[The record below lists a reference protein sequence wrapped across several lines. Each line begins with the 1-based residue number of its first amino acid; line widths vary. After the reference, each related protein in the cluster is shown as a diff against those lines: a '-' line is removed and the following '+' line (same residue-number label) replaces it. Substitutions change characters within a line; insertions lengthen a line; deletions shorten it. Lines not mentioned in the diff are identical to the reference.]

1 MNDRSHTTNLPQTI
15 WQRREFVSMI
25 SASALLMM
33 PGSGIAGDLFL
44 PKQKITVQ
52 QVIDLILK
60 SIPGAPFKQT
70 VDTIKAG
77 DANQVVTGIVTTM
90 FATVDVIEKAAKAG
104 ANFIIAHEPTFYNHA
119 DDTKWLEN
127 DEVYKYKM
135 SLLKKH
141 NMVVWRFHDY
151 IHAHKPDGVM
161 AGLVSALG
169 WEKSLDPQKPYLLQ
183 INSASLE
190 SIIDLAKKKLNIA
203 HVRYIGDKT
212 QRCSRIAFIPGAAG
226 GRTQMNAIATEK
238 PDLLI
243 IGELEEWETS
253 EYVRDLRSSGEKT
266 ALLVLGHI
274 VSEEPGLEWLEKWL
288 QPQIPAIKITHI
300 PSGDAFSWA

>member
-1 MNDRSHTTNLPQTI
+1 MSDQSRTTNISQTI
-15 WQRREFVSMI
+15 WQRREFINTMG
-25 SASALLMM
+25 ASAVLMM
-33 PGSGIAGDLFL
+33 PGSAIASGLFL
-44 PKQKITVQ
+44 PKQNMTVQ
-52 QVIDLILK
+52 QVIDLILN
-60 SIPGAPFKQT
+60 SIPGAPFRQT

-77 DANQVVTGIVTTM
+77 DPNQVVTGIVTTM
-90 FATVDVIEKAAKAG
+90 FATIDVIEKAAKAG

-127 DEVYKYKM
+127 DEVYKYKAA
-135 SLLKKH
+135 LLKKH
-141 NMVVWRFHDY
+141 SMVVWRFHDY

-169 WEKSLDPQKPYLLQ
+169 WEKSVDPQKPYLLQ
-183 INSASLE
+183 VGSTSLG
-190 SIIDLAKKKLNIA
+190 SIIDLTKKKLNIA

-212 QRCSRIAFIPGAAG
+212 QLCSRIAFIPGAAG

-253 EYVRDLRSSGEKT
+253 EYVRDLRSSGAKT

-288 QPQIPAIKITHI
+288 QPQVPAIKVTHI
-300 PSGDAFSWA
+300 PSGDAFSWV

>member
-1 MNDRSHTTNLPQTI
+1 MNDQSRTTNTSQTI
-15 WQRREFVSMI
+15 WQRKNFI
-25 SASALLMM
+25 NTLGASALLMI
-33 PGSGIAGDLFL
+33 PGSSIAGDLFL
-44 PKQKITVQ
+44 PKQNMTVQ

-60 SIPGAPFKQT
+60 NIPGAPFKQT

-77 DANQVVTGIVTTM
+77 DSSQLVTGIVTTM
-90 FATVDVIEKAAKAG
+90 FATIDVIEKAAKAG

-127 DEVYKYKM
+127 DEVYKYKAA
-135 SLLKKH
+135 LLKKH

-183 INSASLE
+183 IGSTSLG
-190 SIIDLAKKKLNIA
+190 SIIDLTKKKLNIT

-212 QRCSRIAFIPGAAG
+212 QLCSRVAFIPGAAG
-226 GRTQMNAIATEK
+226 GRTQMNAIATEN
-238 PDLLI
+238 P
-243 IGELEEWETS
+243 TC
-253 EYVRDLRSSGEKT
+253 
-266 ALLVLGHI
+266 
-274 VSEEPGLEWLEKWL
+274 
-288 QPQIPAIKITHI
+288 
-300 PSGDAFSWA
+300 